1 MYNPIYIS
9 LLSAVYIFNTAQLSG
24 GYLALQDVANAP
36 ASMLLSAHKSLK
48 VSAYIHIT
56 QSKHLLNIKGNLRPG
71 SLCDLPTNSVAHL
84 CLIVCEIEMIFC
96 RADCSLIFCRA
107 LQWSLQRGA
116 DVALMR
122 VFELVID
129 PRWTR
134 CKFPVWWYRPI
145 CHVWVQST
153 STLYL
158 PRCHVAGS
166 CVVAITQITLQPQY
180 VSTYSAKQVLYQND
194 DVYQWCPPKSPP
206 QDR

>member
-1 MYNPIYIS
+1 
-9 LLSAVYIFNTAQLSG
+9 
-24 GYLALQDVANAP
+24 
-36 ASMLLSAHKSLK
+36 MLLSAHKSLK

-107 LQWSLQRGA
+107 LQWSLQWGA
-116 DVALMR
+116 DVALR
-122 VFELVID
+122 RFELVID

-166 CVVAITQITLQPQY
+166 CVVAITQIMHFVAPVNSQCNPGELVANFSKGISTYLSCVASVCFDFYTCHVTTLQRCRP
-180 VSTYSAKQVLYQND
+180 VLWQ
-194 DVYQWCPPKSPP
+194 
-206 QDR
+206 